1 MGPSDKMKAW
11 IKGEAD
17 PETRAELEAEINPDA
32 AKTDE
37 AMLRNLGI
45 TEPRGKVVVMRAI
58 NAPQYAF
65 FKSDTMELIRTATTD
80 EVLKA
85 VDKAKG
91 NA

>member
-1 MGPSDKMKAW
+1 MEPSDKKKAW
-11 IKGEAD
+11 IKEEVD
-17 PETRAELEAEINPDA
+17 PETRAQLEAEINPDA

-65 FKSDTMELIRTATTD
+65 FKSDTMELIRTASTD